1 MRPYPWQQSTWQ
13 RLAAAMAAGK
23 LHHGLLFSGPEG
35 VGKHALARVLAAA
48 LLCQRRDDDGLACGN
63 CSSCRLRSAQ
73 THPDLKILAAA
84 EDSKVIKIE
93 QVREL
98 LDDLGLKPHLGGWRA
113 VVVEQAERLNPAA
126 ANSLLKTLEE
136 PPPQVV
142 IILVSSHE
150 ASLLPTV
157 RSRCQRLLLPRP
169 DETLARQWLARQLD
183 DGEDAELLLAL
194 AAGAPLRA
202 LQLAGEGLMDQ
213 RQALLAGLMELNG
226 NETEPVALGKQWL
239 KEDVTKVLY
248 WLNSWVVD
256 MVRLLATPRP
266 PLLDNPD
273 LRTTLA
279 GWARG
284 ASLPDLLD
292 YQRRLEEAGRQ
303 LQGNA
308 NPQLVLEDVLSA
320 WRALRLR

>member
-1 MRPYPWQQSTWQ
+1 MKPYPWQQQVWQ
-13 RLAAAMAAGK
+13 QLAAAIVAGK

-35 VGKHALARVLAAA
+35 VGKHTLARVLAAA
-48 LLCQRRDDDGLACGN
+48 LLCQRRDDDGLACGG
-63 CSSCRLRSAQ
+63 CASCRLRVAQ
-73 THPDLKILAAA
+73 THPDLKVLAAA

-98 LDDLGLKPHLGGWRA
+98 LDDLSLKPHLAGWR
-113 VVVEQAERLNPAA
+113 VVIIEQAERLNPAA

-142 IILVSSHE
+142 IILVSSQE
-150 ASLLPTV
+150 AALLPTV
-157 RSRCQRLLLPRP
+157 RSRCQRLVLPRP
-169 DETLARQWLARQLD
+169 DEALARQWLSQQLA
-183 DGEDAELLLAL
+183 GEHEAEVLLAL

-202 LQLAGEGLMDQ
+202 LQLADETLMEQ
-213 RQALLAGLMELNG
+213 RQALLAGLLELIENK
-226 NETEPVALGKQWL
+226 TEPVALGKQWL
-239 KEDVTKVLY
+239 KGDVAKTLY

-256 MVRLLATPRP
+256 MVRLLAAPQP

-273 LRTTLA
+273 LRATL
-279 GWARG
+279 GRWAQG
-284 ASLPDLLD
+284 ASMPALLE
-292 YQRRLEEAGRQ
+292 YQQRLQEAGRQ

-308 NPQLVLEDVLSA
+308 NPQLLLEDVLSG